1 MKVLSEAHE
10 PRSLRLELEAL
21 GGTQSLLTLRRNDP
35 KIAVKIEGAKLDA
48 DKLQVDFAPA
58 PGYVTQV
65 VTIRW

>member
-1 MKVLSEAHE
+1 M
-10 PRSLRLELEAL
+10 

-48 DKLQVDFAPA
+48 DKLHVDFAPA